1 MDDLTQDN
9 VEAVEAGL
17 PEDSESPAT
26 EPVEPVEDADESQT
40 PEVSDQAE
48 ATDEAESAGDT
59 EAIDDTEAGEEAEAA
74 DEPEAAT
81 ADGAQSADEGAIERS
96 PEDIRRDLCALECV
110 LFVAGEP
117 LPVDRLAQATEREV
131 TDIPRLCDQ
140 LNEHLAGTGLHVV
153 QLAGG
158 FALATRPEFA
168 DYVQRLLEPEPER
181 LSIQALE
188 TLAIIAYRQPITR
201 PEVDLLR
208 GVNSGGVVT
217 SLLEKGLVRIKGR
230 KDAPGRPF
238 LLETTAHFLSSFGL
252 KDLSD
257 LPKVDLPE
265 IGTGA
270 DAPKV
275 LGEALEEL
283 STTTQEEESSEA
295 QA

>member
-1 MDDLTQDN
+1 MDDLIQDN
-9 VEAVEAGL
+9 LEAEGEALTVEPEGEAPL
-17 PEDSESPAT
+17 EE
-26 EPVEPVEDADESQT
+26 EPVA
-40 PEVSDQAE
+40 EVSEE
-48 ATDEAESAGDT
+48 ATPLT
-59 EAIDDTEAGEEAEAA
+59 EAQTI
-74 DEPEAAT
+74 EPDPGT
-81 ADGAQSADEGAIERS
+81 
-96 PEDIRRDLCALECV
+96 LCALQCI

-117 LPVDRLAQATEREV
+117 LAVDRVAQALGCEV
-131 TDIPRLCDQ
+131 TEVPRLCDC
-140 LNEHLAGTGLHVV
+140 LNEQLQGQGLHVV

-217 SLLEKGLVRIKGR
+217 SLLEKGLIRIKGR

-252 KDLSD
+252 GELSD

-270 DAPKV
+270 DEPKV

-283 STTTQEEESSEA
+283 STATQEEESSEV
-295 QA
+295 